1 MLWYTDF
8 MSKPLAQ
15 RRDSV
20 VFSSLFFVY
29 AFLPISLLIYTLVK
43 GIPAKNAV
51 LLVSSLVFYAWGEPK
66 YVLLLIA
73 MVLADWVL
81 ALRIEKAQDK
91 SRKKRWLVLA
101 CVVNL
106 GLIGVFKYAN
116 FFDHTV
122 TGLLGVIGRQLS
134 VTRIGMNFEFLKVPL
149 TGLLGAHPLLPEIAL
164 PIGISFYTFQLLS
177 YVVDVYRGEVPAQK
191 KLHTLL
197 LYASLFHQCIAGPI
211 VRYQDVANE
220 LMYRRA
226 NAAEVSR
233 GVTRFT
239 IGLAKKAVLANACG
253 NLADLLIKGGA
264 DCTAATIEQTDGAAL
279 WVSMLAYMFQIYL
292 DFSAYSDMA
301 IGMGQMIGLHYKEN
315 FDYPYAADSVT
326 NFWRRWHISLSTF
339 FRDYVYIP
347 LGGNR
352 RGMGRT
358 IFNMFVVWM
367 LTGFWHGASWNFVL
381 WGLYYFVFLTLEKLF
396 LGKWLKAIPKI
407 FGHLYTLIVVYF
419 GWILFRFKDFGMVWA
434 TLRGMFGAPHNFWT
448 TTETNATLMGYV
460 FFLAACVIAVLPV
473 ARFVGNRTRGLASAH
488 AGAAAVYSVWQII
501 LPVALLFLATM
512 SLVGDS
518 YNPFLYFQF

>member
-1 MLWYTDF
+1 M
-8 MSKPLAQ
+8 
-15 RRDSV
+15 

-29 AFLPISLLIYTLVK
+29 AFLPISLLLYTLVK

-51 LLVSSLVFYAWGEPK
+51 LLGSSLVFYAWGEPK
-66 YVLLLIA
+66 YVLLLIT
-73 MVLADWVL
+73 MVLADWIL
-81 ALRIEKAQDK
+81 ALRIEKAPNK
-91 SRKKRWLVLA
+91 AAKKRWLTLV
-101 CVVNL
+101 CIINL

-116 FFDHTV
+116 FFDRTV
-122 TGLLGVIGRQLS
+122 TGL
-134 VTRIGMNFEFLKVPL
+134 F
-149 TGLLGAHPLLPEIAL
+149 GANPILPEIAL

-177 YVVDVYRGEVPAQK
+177 YVVDVYRGEVPAQR

-220 LMYRRA
+220 LMYRRVD
-226 NAAEVSR
+226 AAEVSR

-239 IGLAKKAVLANACG
+239 VGLAKKAVLANTCG
-253 NLADLLIKGGA
+253 QLADSLLVLKGG
-264 DCTAATIEQTDGAAL
+264 TLSAATIEQADGAAL

-315 FDYPYAADSVT
+315 FDYPYVADSVGD
-326 NFWRRWHISLSTF
+326 FWHRWHISLSTF

-358 IFNMFVVWM
+358 IFNMLVVWL
-367 LTGFWHGASWNFVL
+367 LTGFWHGASWNFVA

-396 LGKWLKAIPKI
+396 LGKWLKAIPKFI
-407 FGHLYTLIVVYF
+407 GHVYTLLVVYV

-434 TLRGMFGAPHNFWT
+434 MLRGMVGAPHNYWT
-448 TTETNATLMGYV
+448 TTETNAALMGYV
-460 FFLAACVIAVLPV
+460 FFLVVAAVAVLPV
-473 ARFVGNRTRGLASAH
+473 AKWLGKGFRHLASDH
-488 AGAAAVYSVWQII
+488 AWAATAYSVWQIL
-501 LPVALLFLATM
+501 LPVGMLLLATM